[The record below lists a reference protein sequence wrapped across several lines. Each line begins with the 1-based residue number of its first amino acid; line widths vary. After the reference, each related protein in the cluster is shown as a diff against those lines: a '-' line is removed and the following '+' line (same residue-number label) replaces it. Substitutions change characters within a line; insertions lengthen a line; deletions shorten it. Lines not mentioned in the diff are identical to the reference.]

1 MTGDEDQ
8 VSEDLWREAAGRVQA
23 DQDIDVLMEARGLMI
38 AEMSDVTAVDR
49 RRALVAG
56 DSLRL
61 AVRGGRWLSGRLVSQ
76 AADYLVLSPSGETFE
91 RILVPSHAISI
102 VHDLPHA
109 LRIDRPEP
117 LGRELR
123 WNSLLRNLIGH
134 EIRIEIDGESVA
146 GHLNWVGRDHVSI
159 GAGTDSLTCMWSSI
173 DVVRFDYRASS

>member
-1 MTGDEDQ
+1 MSDDEDQ

-23 DQDIDVLMEARGLMI
+23 DQDIDVLMEARGLMM

-56 DSLRL
+56 GSMRL
-61 AVRGGRWLSGRLVSQ
+61 AVRGRRWLSGRLVSQ
-76 AADYLVLSPSGETFE
+76 AADYLVLSGGGESPE

-117 LGRELR
+117 LGRELP
-123 WNSLLRNLIGH
+123 WNSLLRDLIGQ
-134 EIRIEIDGESVA
+134 ELRIEIDGESFA
-146 GHLNWVGRDHVSI
+146 GYLNWVGRDHVSI
-159 GAGTDSLTCMWSSI
+159 GADRDSLTCMWSSI